1 MVMSRLSNYNVLH
14 ARNLAYCAIACKL
27 RDLWHR
33 IALLNLVTECAI
45 SLNLIFE
52 LMLIDQQGME
62 FYSFHGN
69 LEHQLQ

>member
-14 ARNLAYCAIACKL
+14 VRNLAYCVIACKL

-33 IALLNLVTECAI
+33 IALLNVVTECAI
-45 SLNLIFE
+45 SFNLIFE

-62 FYSFHGN
+62 FYFFHGN